1 MAKDE
6 LGSAHSLKVVA
17 ESPSGDIY
25 LVYITE
31 HVDRVWEKF
40 ELNQFI

>member
-1 MAKDE
+1 MGKDE
-6 LGSAHSLKVVA
+6 FGSAHSLKLVT

-31 HVDRVWEKF
+31 HVDLQFGKS
-40 ELNQFI
+40 LN

>member
-1 MAKDE
+1 MGKDE

-17 ESPSGDIY
+17 KESPSGDIY

-31 HVDRVWEKF
+31 HVDL
-40 ELNQFI
+40 ELGESLN